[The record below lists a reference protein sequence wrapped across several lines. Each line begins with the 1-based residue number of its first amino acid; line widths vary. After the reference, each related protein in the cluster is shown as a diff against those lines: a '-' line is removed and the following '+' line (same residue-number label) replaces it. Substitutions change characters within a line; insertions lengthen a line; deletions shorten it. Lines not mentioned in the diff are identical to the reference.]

1 MTRTVYRTVAGITIE
16 DDYGPG
22 QPGQAWHYP
31 AHAIEGKRRELAG
44 FGVDPDAL
52 TIENAGLPVAL
63 VPARIKPAKKAKAK
77 K

>member
-1 MTRTVYRTVAGITIE
+1 MKRTVTRTTSGIVIE

-31 AHAIEGKRRELAG
+31 NRAIEGKRRELLA

-52 TIENAGLPVAL
+52 VIENAPV
-63 VPARIKPAKKAKAK
+63 KPAPAAARARKAKAK